1 MVIVVGNEHG
11 DPISNTG
18 FASIC
23 EDVCISHNA
32 YSVGN
37 GMNLAILPQVMSKLY
52 GRLLSL
58 TFVWQSVKRENSG
71 LKPVKLRI
79 RIDLVSHPAHE
90 EKLLNS
96 HTHTHTYRVSR
107 IRVRSVH
114 QNIYPKGVAKLYPMV
129 RFHFLCPAKGRVNPS
144 FPSFFASL

>member
-1 MVIVVGNEHG
+1 MVIVVGNGHG

-52 GRLLSL
+52 GRLCYL

-96 HTHTHTYRVSR
+96 HTHTPTPTEFLEYEYDLFTKIYILRVLLNCTR
-107 IRVRSVH
+107 W
-114 QNIYPKGVAKLYPMV
+114 
-129 RFHFLCPAKGRVNPS
+129 
-144 FPSFFASL
+144 